1 MTQDVAKPSA
11 QVQEMQA
18 DWGLVRVL
26 LGGTSAIRAAGET
39 YLPRNHS
46 EEPSAYQARLKTS
59 TLFPGFSRTVKTL
72 AAKPFSK
79 AITLGD
85 DVPPEIAEHCEDIDL
100 EGQNLHAFASKV
112 MQSVLAYG
120 IHGVL
125 VDYPPVAPA
134 RNLEE
139 ERKAGARPYFV
150 SIKAEQF
157 LGWRVERVGGR
168 WVIQQFRYM
177 ESVDEADGEFGEACI
192 KQVRVLEPGKWRTYR
207 MDAKTQKWVMHAE
220 GITSLPYVPFVP
232 FYGERTGYMC
242 GKSPLIELAHL
253 NVEHWQSASDQ
264 RNILHVA
271 RVPILAVIGDMDD
284 NFSLAIGASGAA
296 KLPTGCE
303 MMYVEHTGAAIGAG
317 KEDLE
322 ALEERMR
329 QAGAELLVLKRGN
342 TTATEIATDNAVG
355 MCALQELV
363 QSFEDSL
370 DQCLQIMADWI
381 GEKEGGH
388 VTVFNDFGAASL
400 ADASA
405 ELLLKAQQGGIISK
419 ETFIS
424 ELKRRGTLAA
434 EVDPEDEAE
443 KVAEDGPSLGD
454 MSGFDQGMPGDN
466 QGAA

>member
-1 MTQDVAKPSA
+1 
-11 QVQEMQA
+11 MQSE
-18 DWGLVRVL
+18 WELVRVL
-26 LGGTSAIRAAGET
+26 LGGTVAIREAGER
-39 YLPRNHS
+39 YLPKNHS
-46 EEPSAYQARLKTS
+46 EEPAAYQARLKTS

-79 AITLGD
+79 ALAFGD
-85 DVPPEIAEHCEDIDL
+85 DVPELIQEYCEDVDL

-112 MQSVLAYG
+112 MQNVLAYG
-120 IHGVL
+120 LHGVL
-125 VDYPPVAPA
+125 VDFPPVAAA

-139 ERKAGARPYFV
+139 ERQTGARPYFV

-157 LGWRVERVGGR
+157 LGWRAERIGGR
-168 WVIQQFRYM
+168 WVIQQFRYL
-177 ESVDEADGEFGEACI
+177 ESADEADGEFGEVSI

-207 MDAKTQKWVMHAE
+207 MDAKTQKWAMHEE
-220 GITSLPYVPFVP
+220 GATSLGYVPFVP
-232 FYGERTGYMC
+232 FYGERTGFMC

-271 RVPILAVIGDMDD
+271 RVPILAVIGDTPED
-284 NFSLAIGASGAA
+284 FSLAIGAAGAA
-296 KLPTGCE
+296 KLPTGCD
-303 MMYVEHTGAAIGAG
+303 MKFVEHSGAAIGAG

-342 TTATEIATDNAVG
+342 STATEIATDNAIG
-355 MCALQELV
+355 MCALQEIV

-370 DQCLQIMADWI
+370 DQCLQMMADWI
-381 GEKEGGH
+381 GQPEGGH

-419 ETFIS
+419 ETFIT

-434 EVDPEDEAE
+434 EVNAENEAE

-454 MSGFDQGMPGDN
+454 MADPVIPGDT
-466 QGAA
+466 QGAE